1 MGSNPHKIFET
12 MAKIETFMNEK
23 IINDRMTLELAVL
36 FRCAEISE
44 ESFIHALV
52 DLTDRKL
59 KMDGAGNL
67 SSIDGF
73 YLGSSYCLDNFP
85 DCGEFKASL
94 TTHII
99 HCDGIPFCKGVFV
112 KGRDGFYLRGYR
124 NADIKADR
132 NEVIEMICSFFQAD
146 GK

>member
-1 MGSNPHKIFET
+1 

-99 HCDGIPFCKGVFV
+99 HCDGIPFCKVVMYGDYYHD
-112 KGRDGFYLRGYR
+112 KISERMDGFFEGLDYAGVKYIKEYKTMDEGV
-124 NADIKADR
+124 DIYDYY
-132 NEVIEMICSFFQAD
+132 
-146 GK
+146 G